1 MPKLESMDPAVM
13 QSTTRQLV
21 FAKESIH
28 PTCLLQDSV
37 LSEWPMILIPGG
49 ETSDRFGRVLQLI
62 ESEIEEKSSGIDVM
76 FSDAE
81 GEKTI
86 ITRSWQT

>member
-1 MPKLESMDPAVM
+1 M
-13 QSTTRQLV
+13 
-21 FAKESIH
+21 
-28 PTCLLQDSV
+28 